1 MMLRN
6 FLTLLLIL
14 GVSAPTMAEWT
25 GLGEVGVVAAR
36 GNTETDTVNGRVEL
50 EFTRERWTNGSVVSG
65 VYSRDADETR
75 ASRLVLANKT
85 EYELS
90 ERSYVLGA
98 LRYDRDRFTDY
109 RYQTTASLGYGH
121 HFLDTERHKLSG
133 EVGPGVRYAELRE
146 SAETD
151 TDFIV
156 RGFLKYGWQISE
168 TAELKN
174 RLLVESSTDN
184 TFTENE
190 LSVTV
195 AINDRLALKAGLA
208 ARHNT
213 DVEPG
218 TKSTDTLTTVNL
230 VYNFRRD

>member
-1 MMLRN
+1 MLRN
-6 FLTLLLIL
+6 ILFVMLAL
-14 GVSAPTMAEWT
+14 GVSAPAVAEWA
-25 GLGEVGVVAAR
+25 GLGELGVVAAR
-36 GNTETDTVNGRVEL
+36 GNTETDTVNGRIQL
-50 EFTRERWTNGSVVSG
+50 EYTRERWTNESVVTG
-65 VYSRDADETR
+65 VYSRDADEIR
-75 ASRLVLANKT
+75 ASRLVLGNKT
-85 EYELS
+85 DYSLS
-90 ERSYVLGA
+90 ERSYLVGA

-121 HFLDTERHKLSG
+121 RFLDTERHRLRG
-133 EVGPGVRYAELRE
+133 EIGPGVRYAEFRE
-146 SAETD
+146 SEETD

-156 RGFLKYGWQISE
+156 RGFLNYAWQISE

-190 LSVTV
+190 LSLQV

-208 ARHNT
+208 VRHNS

-218 TKSTDTLTTVNL
+218 TKNTDTLTTANL

>member
-1 MMLRN
+1 MFRN
-6 FLTLLLIL
+6 FLCMMLVL
-14 GVSAPTMAEWT
+14 GVSVPAAADWA
-25 GLGEVGVVAAR
+25 GLGELGVVAAR
-36 GNTETDTVNGRVEL
+36 GNTETDTVNGRVEF
-50 EFTRERWTNGSVVSG
+50 EYTRERWTNESIVSG

-75 ASRLVLANKT
+75 ASRLVLGNKT
-85 EYELS
+85 EYSLS

-98 LRYDRDRFTDY
+98 LRYDRDRFTDF

-121 HFLDTERHKLSG
+121 RFLDTERHRLRG
-133 EVGPGVRYAELRE
+133 EIGPGVRYAEFRE
-146 SAETD
+146 SEETD

-156 RGFLKYGWQISE
+156 RGFLNYAWQISE

-190 LSVTV
+190 LSVQV
-195 AINDRLALKAGLA
+195 AINHRLALKAGLA
-208 ARHNT
+208 VRHNS

-218 TKSTDTLTTVNL
+218 TKSADTLTTVNL
-230 VYNFRRD
+230 VYNFRRN

>member
-1 MMLRN
+1 MLRK
-6 FLTLLLIL
+6 LLFVVLVL
-14 GVSAPTMAEWT
+14 GVSAPAVADWT
-25 GLGEVGVVAAR
+25 GLGELGVVAAR

-50 EFTRERWTNGSVVSG
+50 EFTRDRWTNGSTVSG

-85 EYELS
+85 DYNLS

-109 RYQTTASLGYGH
+109 SYQTTASLGYGH
-121 HFLDTERHKLSG
+121 RFFDTDRHKLRG
-133 EVGPGVRYAELRE
+133 EIGPGVRYAEFRE
-146 SAETD
+146 SGEND

-156 RGFLKYGWQISE
+156 RGFLSYAWQISE

-174 RLLVESSTDN
+174 RLLVESSTDS

-208 ARHNT
+208 VRHNS
-213 DVEPG
+213 DAEPG
-218 TKSTDTLTTVNL
+218 TKNTDTLTTANL
-230 VYNFRRD
+230 VYNFGRN

>member
-1 MMLRN
+1 MLRN
-6 FLTLLLIL
+6 ILFVMLAL
-14 GVSAPTMAEWT
+14 GVSAPAVAEWA
-25 GLGEVGVVAAR
+25 GLGELGVVAAR
-36 GNTETDTVNGRVEL
+36 GNTETDTVNGRIQL
-50 EFTRERWTNGSVVSG
+50 EYTRERWTNESVVTG
-65 VYSRDADETR
+65 VYSRDADEIR
-75 ASRLVLANKT
+75 ASRLVLGNKT
-85 EYELS
+85 DYSLS
-90 ERSYVLGA
+90 ERSYLVGA

-121 HFLDTERHKLSG
+121 RFLDTERHKLRG
-133 EVGPGVRYAELRE
+133 EIGPGVRYAEFRE
-146 SAETD
+146 SEETD

-156 RGFLKYGWQISE
+156 RGFLNYAWQISE

-190 LSVTV
+190 LSLQV

-208 ARHNT
+208 VRHNS

-218 TKSTDTLTTVNL
+218 TKNTDTLTTANL

>member
-1 MMLRN
+1 MFRKFLCMMLV
-6 FLTLLLIL
+6 L
-14 GVSAPTMAEWT
+14 GVSVPAAADWA
-25 GLGEVGVVAAR
+25 GLGELGVVAAR
-36 GNTETDTVNGRVEL
+36 GNTETDTVNGRVEF
-50 EFTRERWTNGSVVSG
+50 EYTRERWTNESIVSG

-75 ASRLVLANKT
+75 ASRLVLGNKT
-85 EYELS
+85 EYSLS

-98 LRYDRDRFTDY
+98 LRYDRDRFTDF

-121 HFLDTERHKLSG
+121 RFFDTERHRLRG
-133 EVGPGVRYAELRE
+133 EIGPGVRYAEFRE
-146 SAETD
+146 SEETD

-156 RGFLKYGWQISE
+156 RGFLNYAWQISE

-190 LSVTV
+190 LSVQV
-195 AINDRLALKAGLA
+195 AINHRLALKAGLA
-208 ARHNT
+208 VRHNS

-218 TKSTDTLTTVNL
+218 TKSADTLTTVNL
-230 VYNFRRD
+230 VYNFRRN